1 MIVYEFHKNFY
12 ATLPQARHAAIKDF
26 QNKYPIDAK
35 YCGITEKIS
44 PINRKVSQYQLIFA
58 CKGATKVRYRKR
70 SIIIHETD
78 FGCST
83 GIDLREFSKNS

>member
-35 YCGITEKIS
+35 YCDITEKIS

-83 GIDLREFSKNS
+83 GIDLREFSKTY